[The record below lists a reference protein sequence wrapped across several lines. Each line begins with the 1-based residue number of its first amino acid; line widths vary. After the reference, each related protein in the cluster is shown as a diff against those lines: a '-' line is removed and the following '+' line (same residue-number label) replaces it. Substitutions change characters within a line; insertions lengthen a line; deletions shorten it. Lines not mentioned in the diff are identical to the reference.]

1 MFSKKNVVTECNWN
15 LIYFHGQWTRNANL
29 LIFRAFCGL
38 RLSENEMRNSMLL
51 EVCAISEKFTQRKS
65 VKLNYFPFCSLLSNL
80 WWMSNSTSKDFEPVM
95 RTGSSRQLQRNIT
108 AYGWVS
114 NPVSLAAVALSWRYR
129 RILYHRGVECKM
141 QSWNLM
147 IMYCMRSKRRHDKVY
162 SIKEEE
168 RDIHFVP
175 WQLRE

>member
-1 MFSKKNVVTECNWN
+1 MDTECKSIDFQSVLWFAA
-15 LIYFHGQWTRNANL
+15 IWEWDAKFQG
-29 LIFRAFCGL
+29 GD
-38 RLSENEMRNSMLL
+38 RLTTYKLL
-51 EVCAISEKFTQRKS
+51 EDCTISEKIIQRKS
-65 VKLNYFPFCSLLSNL
+65 VDYFPFFSLLSNL
-80 WWMSNSTSKDFEPVM
+80 WWMWNSTSKGFEPVI
-95 RTGSSRQLQRNIT
+95 RTASSRQLLRYIT
-108 AYGWVS
+108 GYGWVS
-114 NPVSLAAVALSWRYR
+114 SPVSLAAVALSWRYG

-162 SIKEEE
+162 SIKEEK

>member
-1 MFSKKNVVTECNWN
+1 MASGHGMQIYWFSERSVVCGYMRMRCEIPGGWPTDHLQIVGRLYNFGKNHTKK
-15 LIYFHGQWTRNANL
+15 IR
-29 LIFRAFCGL
+29 GL
-38 RLSENEMRNSMLL
+38 FSFFLTTLQSMMN
-51 EVCAISEKFTQRKS
+51 
-65 VKLNYFPFCSLLSNL
+65 VKLDEQRFWACHENRIIKTTPTLHHSL
-80 WWMSNSTSKDFEPVM
+80 
-95 RTGSSRQLQRNIT
+95 
-108 AYGWVS
+108 WVS
-114 NPVSLAAVALSWRYR
+114 FKSGFSCCSCSELKIYW

-162 SIKEEE
+162 SIKEEK